1 MVLSNGMKDVLIPMD
16 QAGRV
21 VLPKAVRQE
30 LALEPGDVLKVSIR
44 GAAVTLTPNKEVTGL
59 VRKGKA
65 LVFSTAGEAILS
77 AGTVE
82 ELLEAERDEH
92 RSRTAGTLAGARRRT

>member
-1 MVLSNGMKDVLIPMD
+1 MKDVLIPMD
-16 QAGRV
+16 RAGRV

-30 LALEPGDVLKVSIR
+30 LAIKAGDVLKVSVH
-44 GAAVTLTPNKEVTGL
+44 GLAVTLTPNTEITGF

-65 LVFSTAGEAILS
+65 LVFATAGEAVLS

-82 ELLEAERDEH
+82 GLLEGERGEH
-92 RSRTAGTLAGARRRT
+92 LRRVAGSLAGAKSKT

>member
-1 MVLSNGMKDVLIPMD
+1 MKDVLIPMD
-16 QAGRV
+16 QAGRI

-30 LALEPGDVLKVSIR
+30 LALKPGDVLRVSIR
-44 GAAVTLTPNKEVTGL
+44 GLAVTLTPNQEITGF

-65 LVFSTAGEAILS
+65 LVFSTAGEAVIS

-82 ELLEAERDEH
+82 ELLEGERDEH
-92 RSRTAGTLAGARRRT
+92 RRRVAGTLAGAKPKT

>member
-1 MVLSNGMKDVLIPMD
+1 MKDVLIPMD
-16 QAGRV
+16 QAGRI

-30 LALEPGDVLKVSIR
+30 LAIKPGDVLRVSIS
-44 GAAVTLTPNKEVTGL
+44 GLAVTLTPRKEITGF

-65 LVFSTAGEAILS
+65 LVFSTIGEAVLS

-82 ELLEAERDEH
+82 VLLEGERDEH
-92 RSRTAGTLAGARRRT
+92 HRWVAGNLAGAKPKT

>member
-1 MVLSNGMKDVLIPMD
+1 MD

-30 LALEPGDVLKVSIR
+30 LAIKAGDVLKVSVH
-44 GAAVTLTPNKEVTGL
+44 GLAVTLTPNQEITGF

-65 LVFSTAGEAILS
+65 LVFSTAGEAVLS
-77 AGTVE
+77 AGTVA
-82 ELLEAERDEH
+82 ELLELERGAH
-92 RSRTAGTLAGARRRT
+92 HSRVAGSLAGSKSKA

>member
-1 MVLSNGMKDVLIPMD
+1 MKDVLIPID

-30 LALEPGDVLKVSIR
+30 LAIKPGELLRVSVR
-44 GAAVTLTPNKEVTGL
+44 DSAVTLTPNKEITGF

-65 LVFSTAGEAILS
+65 LVFSTAGEAALS

-82 ELLEAERDEH
+82 ELLKRERDEPDN
-92 RSRTAGTLAGARRRT
+92 RLAGSLAAAKPRT